1 MEDLLIIAIMLAT
14 AKIGGWIFDKL
25 KQPTVLGQILGGIL
39 IGLYLKSDEI
49 IQTFSIMGVLLLLF
63 LAGLESDIEE
73 FRSVGTASVLVATIG
88 VSIAFVF
95 GVLIALL
102 FHYSY
107 GTALLFG
114 AIMTPTSVS
123 ITVRVLM
130 ELRSLR
136 TKEGAIILAAAVID
150 DVLAILLLTIII
162 SILKEHTVN
171 VINILKILIEV
182 SLFLIILLKFGVPVA
197 NKLFHTVSRIHLPET
212 VTSFALIS
220 AILIAFIAEELNI
233 ASILGAYMVGLVL
246 GQTFYGRQIIEKVST
261 IGYSLFIPIFFV
273 EVGMS
278 IELGYFLKAGA
289 FAIVYTIIAIIS
301 KIFGC
306 GLGAYL
312 TRFTPKEALRIGVG
326 MVPRLGVELAMLSI
340 AVRSGVASQDM
351 LTIAVFMVVITTLIT
366 PPLLKWV
373 YTKG

>member
-49 IQTFSIMGVLLLLF
+49 IQAFSIMGVLLLLF

-73 FRSVGTASVLVATIG
+73 FRSVGVPGVLVATIG
-88 VSIAFVF
+88 VFMAFIF
-95 GVLIALL
+95 GFLIALP

-107 GTALLFG
+107 GEALLFG

-136 TKEGAIILAAAVID
+136 TKEGATILAAAVID

-278 IELGYFLKAGA
+278 IELGYFLRASA
-289 FAIVYTIIAIIS
+289 FAVVYTIIAIIS

-312 TRFTPKEALRIGVG
+312 AKFTPKEAIRIGVG

-340 AVRSGVASQDM
+340 AIRSGVASQDM

-373 YTKG
+373 YTKS

>member
-14 AKIGGWIFDKL
+14 AKIGGWVFDKL

-49 IQTFSIMGVLLLLF
+49 IQAFSIMGVLLLLF

-73 FRSVGTASVLVATIG
+73 FRSVGVPGVLVATIG
-88 VSIAFVF
+88 VFMAFIF
-95 GVLIALL
+95 GFLIALP

-107 GTALLFG
+107 GEALLFG

-123 ITVRVLM
+123 ITVKVLM

-136 TKEGAIILAAAVID
+136 TKEGATILAAAVID

-182 SLFLIILLKFGVPVA
+182 SLFLITLLKFGVPVA

-278 IELGYFLKAGA
+278 IELGYFLRASA
-289 FAIVYTIIAIIS
+289 FAVVYTIIAIIS

-312 TRFTPKEALRIGVG
+312 AKFTPKEAIRIGVG
-326 MVPRLGVELAMLSI
+326 MIPRLGVELAMLSI
-340 AVRSGVASQDM
+340 AIRSGVASQDM

-366 PPLLKWV
+366 PLLKWV
-373 YTKG
+373 YTKS

>member
-49 IQTFSIMGVLLLLF
+49 IQAFSIMGVLLLLF

-73 FRSVGTASVLVATIG
+73 FRSVGVPGVLVATIG
-88 VSIAFVF
+88 VFIAFIF
-95 GVLIALL
+95 GFLIALP

-107 GTALLFG
+107 GEALLFG

-136 TKEGAIILAAAVID
+136 TKEGATILAAAVID

-278 IELGYFLKAGA
+278 IELGYFLKASA
-289 FAIVYTIIAIIS
+289 FAVVYTIIAIIS

-312 TRFTPKEALRIGVG
+312 AKFTPKEAIRIGVG
-326 MVPRLGVELAMLSI
+326 MIPRLGVELAMLSI
-340 AVRSGVASQDM
+340 AIRSGVASQDM
-351 LTIAVFMVVITTLIT
+351 LTIAVFMVIITTLIT

-373 YTKG
+373 YTKS